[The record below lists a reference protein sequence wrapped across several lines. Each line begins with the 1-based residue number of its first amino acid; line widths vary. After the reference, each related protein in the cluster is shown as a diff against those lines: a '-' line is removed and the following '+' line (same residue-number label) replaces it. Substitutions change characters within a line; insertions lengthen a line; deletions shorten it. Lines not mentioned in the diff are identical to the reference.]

1 MPLQQT
7 AQSPCSPTGARH
19 DMQSGG
25 NNKSA
30 SARAMFFPFPAI
42 GASLAPMNAPRPP
55 LFDFAAGLHARR
67 RALKLAGDRFLDR
80 AAAEGLADRLSA
92 VTRKFA
98 LGLWIGEN
106 VPPEIAPFA
115 QDWVRAD
122 FQGNEI
128 LEVEANKFDLAV
140 SLFSLQTINDL
151 PGALVQIRRALKP
164 DGLFVGALLG
174 GGTLSELRD
183 AFAVAESGTRGGVSP
198 RVSPFADVRDM
209 GGLLQRAGFALP
221 VADVERLT
229 VRYGDFF
236 ALTRDLRAH
245 GFTNVMS
252 ERSRTLLR
260 RDTLAALVSHYAARH
275 ADPDGKLRAC
285 FETLYLTGWGPHD
298 SQQKPLAPGSAKSR
312 LAEALGTTETVISGS
327 KPPR

>member
-1 MPLQQT
+1 MT
-7 AQSPCSPTGARH
+7 AS
-19 DMQSGG
+19 
-25 NNKSA
+25 
-30 SARAMFFPFPAI
+30 
-42 GASLAPMNAPRPP
+42 RPP
-55 LFDFAAGLHARR
+55 LFDFTAGVHARR

-80 AAAEGLADRLSA
+80 AAAEGLADRLAA
-92 VTRKFA
+92 VTRKFQT
-98 LGLWIGEN
+98 GLWIGAPASDSESSKET

-115 QDWVRAD
+115 QDWIRAD
-122 FQGNEI
+122 FDRNEI
-128 LEVEANKFDLAV
+128 LGVEAGKFDLAV

-164 DGLFVGALLG
+164 DGLFVAALLG
-174 GGTLSELRD
+174 GGTLSELRE
-183 AFAVAESGTRGGVSP
+183 AFAFAESGTRGGVSP
-198 RVSPFADVRDM
+198 RVSPFADVRDL

-252 ERSRTLLR
+252 ERSRTPLR
-260 RDTLAALVSHYAARH
+260 RDTLAALVSHYAGQH
-275 ADPDGKLRAC
+275 ADPDGKLRAR
-285 FETLYLTGWGPHD
+285 FETLYLTGWAPHD
-298 SQQKPLAPGSAKSR
+298 SQQKPLSPGSAKAR
-312 LAEALGTTETVISGS
+312 LADALGTTERVISAV